1 MDGLRWILAG
11 VGAVIIILIYLWGMR
26 ARIKEQLRER
36 RRRAARLADTAP
48 PLGTNESLPE
58 TKSVELGLG
67 GLGTITPDHHLADK
81 VLVDVEITPV
91 RRASDMPAA
100 PVDAQA
106 PTKPSG
112 EPDSQPEPVSQRPP
126 GHEEPVSQQPPRQ
139 EEPPVS
145 QQPPRHQ
152 EPISQR
158 PPGQATS
165 RKMRKES
172 RQEPAVTKTP
182 EMTVLLTVLAPQGQ
196 LFKGAS
202 ILAVAQELHLQLS
215 QNGVLDCFPTS
226 EAEGKPVLSIAHLRE
241 PGIFDLSTLE
251 TLATPGLLL
260 FMQLPGPME
269 AVAAVDFLVALARRL
284 AHKLNGSVC
293 DDRRNKI
300 TAQAIMHLRSE
311 AAEFERRLRLQH
323 SPH

>member
-11 VGAVIIILIYLWGMR
+11 VGAVIIVLIYLWGMR

-36 RRRAARLADTAP
+36 RRRAARLADNAP
-48 PLGTNESLPE
+48 LLGTNESLPE

-100 PVDAQA
+100 PTDAQA
-106 PTKPSG
+106 PTKPSA
-112 EPDSQPEPVSQRPP
+112 EPDSQPEPVSQQPP
-126 GHEEPVSQQPPRQ
+126 RHEEPVSQRPPRHEEPVSQRPPRQ
-139 EEPPVS
+139 E
-145 QQPPRHQ
+145 
-152 EPISQR
+152 
-158 PPGQATS
+158 PGQATS
-165 RKMRKES
+165 HKIRKES

-202 ILAVAQELHLQLS
+202 ILAVAQELNLQLS

-226 EAEGKPVLSIAHLRE
+226 EAEGKPVFSIAHLRE

-251 TLATPGLLL
+251 TIATPGLLL

>member
-11 VGAVIIILIYLWGMR
+11 VGAVIIVLIYLWGMR

-36 RRRAARLADTAP
+36 RRRAARLADNAP
-48 PLGTNESLPE
+48 LLGTNESLPE

-100 PVDAQA
+100 PTDAQA
-106 PTKPSG
+106 PTKPSA
-112 EPDSQPEPVSQRPP
+112 EPDSQPEPVSQQPP
-126 GHEEPVSQQPPRQ
+126 RHEEPVSQRPPRQ
-139 EEPPVS
+139 E
-145 QQPPRHQ
+145 
-152 EPISQR
+152 
-158 PPGQATS
+158 PGQATS
-165 RKMRKES
+165 HKMRKES

-202 ILAVAQELHLQLS
+202 ILAVAQELNLQLS
-215 QNGVLDCFPTS
+215 QNGVLDCFPAS
-226 EAEGKPVLSIAHLRE
+226 EAEGKPVFSIAHLRE

-251 TLATPGLLL
+251 TIATPGLLL